1 VVICEVCIAAA
12 HTALEA
18 AGDERMLR
26 LAPRVFGTP
35 PADDPGAVDEVIGVL
50 KAVFGPA
57 VTADTA
63 DYLED
68 GAELVP
74 ILQAAAE
81 RYPDARIAEVSAA
94 RVRFSDET
102 ASVAFELVL
111 TSGGRLSFVGTLT
124 RIDGRWI
131 VTRQTIADVLGP
143 GGIALP

>member
-1 VVICEVCIAAA
+1 MCITSA
-12 HTALEA
+12 HAALEA
-18 AGDERMLR
+18 AGADDRVLG
-26 LAPRVFGTP
+26 LPPRVFGSP
-35 PADDPGAVDEVIGVL
+35 PEDDPDAVDEVIGVL

-57 VTADTA
+57 VTDETA
-63 DYLED
+63 AYLED

-81 RYPDARIAEVSAA
+81 RYPGARIAEVSAA
-94 RVRFSDET
+94 RVRFSGET

-111 TSGGRLSFVGTLT
+111 TTGGRLSFVGTLT
-124 RIDGRWI
+124 RADGRWI